1 MNREES
7 VKLLNTILNS
17 PNSINAKILTP
28 ALLDFLSEK
37 NIKDPDKKVG
47 ILLQEPSLLAVVIPK
62 MVDFYRHK
70 YTIMTIMQNNQIIA
84 YE

>member
-17 PNSINAKILTP
+17 PNSIDAKILTP

-37 NIKDPDKKVG
+37 DIKDPDKQVG
-47 ILLQEPSLLAVVIPK
+47 ILLQEPSLLAVVMPK
-62 MVDFYRHK
+62 MIDFYRYK
-70 YTIMTIMQNNQIIA
+70 YTIMAIIQNNQIIA